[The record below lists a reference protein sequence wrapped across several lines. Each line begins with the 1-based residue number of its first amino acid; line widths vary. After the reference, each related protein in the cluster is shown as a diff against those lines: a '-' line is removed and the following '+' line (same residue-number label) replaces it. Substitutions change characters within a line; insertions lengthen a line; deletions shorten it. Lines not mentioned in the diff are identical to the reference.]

1 MAGENREGRPALET
15 DIGGQRRVL
24 TIALTL
30 NAIMFIVGLVA
41 GLIGQSSGLIADSLD
56 MLADATGYVIALAA
70 IERSASFKANSALFS
85 GSALLILGAGVLMDV
100 VRRIIVGSE
109 PASLLMIGAAALSLA
124 VNGGV
129 LRMLSRFRDGEI
141 HLRATFIDTRVDVVA
156 NLAVILA
163 GIIVLVTGYR
173 YADLVVGAA
182 IGVYVIKE
190 ALELIG
196 EARDARQKS
205 ELE

>member
-1 MAGENREGRPALET
+1 MTVENRVGRPALET

-30 NAIMFIVGLVA
+30 NATMFVVGLVA

-56 MLADATGYVIALAA
+56 MLADATGYVITLAA
-70 IERSASFKANSALFS
+70 IERSAGFKANSALFS
-85 GSALLILGAGVLMDV
+85 GSALLILGVGVLMDV

-109 PASLLMIGAAALSLA
+109 PASFLMIGAAALSLA

-163 GIIVLVTGYR
+163 GIIVLITGYR
-173 YADLVVGAA
+173 YADLMVGAA

-190 ALELIG
+190 ALELVG
-196 EARDARQKS
+196 EARDVRRRS
-205 ELE
+205 RR

>member
-1 MAGENREGRPALET
+1 MTGEYREGHPALET
-15 DIGGQRRVL
+15 DIGGQRRIL

-30 NAIMFIVGLVA
+30 NTIMFVVGLVA

-56 MLADATGYVIALAA
+56 MLADAAGYVIALAA
-70 IERSASFKANSALFS
+70 IERSAGFKTNSALFS
-85 GSALLILGAGVLMDV
+85 GSALLILGVGVLMDV
-100 VRRIIVGSE
+100 VRRMIVGSE
-109 PASLLMIGAAALSLA
+109 PMSYLMIGAAALSLA

-129 LRMLSRFRDGEI
+129 LRMLNRFRDGEI
-141 HLRATFIDTRVDVVA
+141 HLRAAFIDTRVDVVV

-173 YADLVVGAA
+173 YVDLVVGAA

-190 ALELIG
+190 ALELVG
-196 EARDARQKS
+196 EARDARQQS
-205 ELE
+205 RR